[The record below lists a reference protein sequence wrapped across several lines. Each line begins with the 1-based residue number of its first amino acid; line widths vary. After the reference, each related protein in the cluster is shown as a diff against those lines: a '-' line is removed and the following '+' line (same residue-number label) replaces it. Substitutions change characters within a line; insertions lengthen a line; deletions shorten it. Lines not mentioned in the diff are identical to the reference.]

1 MKETNWLKTLP
12 SMRGPSWLADCLLA
26 AWQAGW
32 SVVTADDKPY
42 SSVLAIIVRG
52 LKNNFPIV
60 AHKSKSLNAV
70 SNSIPIFDCGA
81 IAITLV

>member
-26 AWQAGW
+26 AWQPDW
-32 SVVTADDKPY
+32 SVVIVDDEPY
-42 SSVLAIIVRG
+42 SSLLAIRVLG

-60 AHKSKSLNAV
+60 THKSKSLNAV
-70 SNSIPIFDCGA
+70 SNSIPIFHCGV